1 MRIFPGRKRKNVVA
15 KLRRGLT
22 VVKKIGRPPL
32 PIRMLSRQGE
42 SARRLGKMPLAARW
56 LLQGVELLLNAAPSG
71 ATNPLAVSLR
81 MRYRRS
87 LWGRSF
93 SLNLRLRG

>member
-15 KLRRGLT
+15 NLRRGLT
-22 VVKKIGRPPL
+22 VVKKIGRSRM
-32 PIRMLSRQGE
+32 PIRVLSRQGDN
-42 SARRLGKMPLAARW
+42 ARGLGKMPLAARW
-56 LLQGVELLLNAAPSG
+56 LLQGVEWLLDTAPSG
-71 ATNPLAVSLR
+71 ATNPLAISLR
-81 MRYRRS
+81 VRSRRS